1 MAVNLTMGS
10 ESVLLGGAGGSP
22 QALGSQALSSQQG
35 ARRLQRRAT
44 RTGLLFI
51 SPWIIGFLAF
61 TVYPFL
67 ASLFFSFTNY
77 SIVSSPRWIGL
88 ANYRQLFA
96 SGLFW
101 RSIYNTLFYTVLEVP
116 CTTIIAI
123 GIALL
128 LNMRVK
134 GIGIYRTVFFLPS
147 IVPAVAGSILWLW
160 LLNPAFGVANDV
172 LHVFGLPSL
181 GWIDS
186 TTWSKPSLVLMGFW
200 SIGTPMVIYL
210 AALNGIPK
218 HLYEAATLEGAGP
231 WQRTRHV
238 TLPMISPAV
247 LFNVVMGLIT
257 SLQFFTQAYVMTN
270 GGPGN
275 SSEFYGLY
283 MYQEAFNYL
292 HMGYASAMA
301 WLLFV
306 VTMLAT
312 LALFRFA
319 RHYVFYS
326 TSR

>member
-1 MAVNLTMGS
+1 MDITVAG
-10 ESVLLGGAGGSP
+10 ERPRLGGTRGSR
-22 QALGSQALSSQQG
+22 G
-35 ARRLQRRAT
+35 AVSGRPSTSAKRLQRRAT

-51 SPWIIGFLAF
+51 SPWIVGFAAF
-61 TVYPFL
+61 TVYPFV

-77 SIVSSPRWIGL
+77 SIVSSPKWVGL
-88 ANYRQLFA
+88 ANYTQLFT

-101 RSIYNTLFYTVLEVP
+101 RSVYNTLFYTALEVP
-116 CTTIIAI
+116 LSTIIAV
-123 GIALL
+123 GAALL
-128 LNMRVK
+128 LNMRVR
-134 GIGIYRTVFFLPS
+134 GIGIYRTIFFLPS
-147 IVPAVAGSILWLW
+147 IVPAVAGSILWMW
-160 LLNPAFGVANDV
+160 LLNPTFGVANDV
-172 LHVFGLPSL
+172 LHVVGLPSL

-186 TTWSKPSLVLMGFW
+186 TTWSKPSLIFMGFW
-200 SIGTPMVIYL
+200 SIGTPMVIYI

-238 TLPMISPAV
+238 TLPMISPAL
-247 LFNVVMGLIT
+247 LFNGVLGLIT

-275 SSEFYGLY
+275 SSLFYGLY
-283 MYQEAFNYL
+283 MYEEAFNYL

-312 LALFRFA
+312 LALFRVTKRF
-319 RHYVFYS
+319 VFYS